1 MSNEE
6 LKQEL
11 FNATYNEVKDRG
23 IQWTVNQ
30 LIRLRAQLEEKEQEL
45 NRAWQAD
52 SERDNQRRGVGY

>member
-1 MSNEE
+1 VSNEE

>member
-45 NRAWQAD
+45 NRAWSANT
-52 SERDNQRRGVGY
+52 ERDNQRRGAGY